1 MRRLATRPNVT
12 ACSVSRGAWAVPGEQ
27 GCTPHAPRSTP
38 RAAWLFSYPACLQ
51 HHNCLTYVKKH
62 PLKGRNGTPA
72 GLVRWLKDRHSGTVA
87 MKRILVV
94 DDSPDTADT
103 MAMLL
108 ETSGHEVRTAT
119 SGADALSIVDSFRP
133 DLVLLDIGMP
143 DMDGYA
149 IARQLRARNALRG
162 ALLAAVTGYDGADDR
177 RKSREAGFHHHLVK
191 PVG

>member
-1 MRRLATRPNVT
+1 
-12 ACSVSRGAWAVPGEQ
+12 
-27 GCTPHAPRSTP
+27 
-38 RAAWLFSYPACLQ
+38 
-51 HHNCLTYVKKH
+51 
-62 PLKGRNGTPA
+62 
-72 GLVRWLKDRHSGTVA
+72 

-191 PVG
+191 PVGLQEVNALFDAPPSD